1 MIVIHKN
8 VNVFSSAIVF
18 LEACVK
24 MKLICLRYNLG
35 FLESSSIQYQ
45 YLEST

>member
-8 VNVFSSAIVF
+8 MNLFSRATVF

-24 MKLICLRYNLG
+24 MEVIFLCYNLG
-35 FLESSSIQYQ
+35 YLGSSIQYQ
-45 YLEST
+45 YLEGT